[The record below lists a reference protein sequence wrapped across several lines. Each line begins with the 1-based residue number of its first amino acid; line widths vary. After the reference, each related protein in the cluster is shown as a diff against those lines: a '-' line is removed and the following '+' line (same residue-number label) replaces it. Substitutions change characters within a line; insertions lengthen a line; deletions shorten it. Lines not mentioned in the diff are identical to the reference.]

1 MKMYF
6 LLSIKIK
13 YMIVSKSKYKKFI
26 VLVQEV
32 NITFSFLFFLLL
44 YLVVR
49 AFVTTAWSPT
59 RILHDLLYCLN
70 FLYVFDWL
78 FQARIDSF
86 WDSDGPRFFYGLGVI
101 LVDWTFRLLSRI
113 FESSLE

>member
-49 AFVTTAWSPT
+49 AFVTTA
-59 RILHDLLYCLN
+59 
-70 FLYVFDWL
+70 
-78 FQARIDSF
+78 
-86 WDSDGPRFFYGLGVI
+86 
-101 LVDWTFRLLSRI
+101 
-113 FESSLE
+113 